1 MTICRHCGCARVSRP
16 RGLCWTCYY
25 APGVRDRYPVTSKY
39 GRRGPG
45 NTFLRSKPPL
55 QPTNALPGSLEKVL
69 VLCQRA
75 ALGQDLWH
83 VDDATLEGSR
93 ELARVG

>member
-1 MTICRHCGCARVSRP
+1 MTICRHCGRGRVSRP

-25 APGVRDRYPVTSKY
+25 TPGVRELYPVTSKY
-39 GRRGPG
+39 GRRGVG
-45 NTFLRSKPPL
+45 NGYGKSKPATH
-55 QPTNALPGSLEKVL
+55 PTNALPGSLEKVL
-69 VLCQRA
+69 VLSERA

-83 VDDATLEGSR
+83 VDDATMAGSR